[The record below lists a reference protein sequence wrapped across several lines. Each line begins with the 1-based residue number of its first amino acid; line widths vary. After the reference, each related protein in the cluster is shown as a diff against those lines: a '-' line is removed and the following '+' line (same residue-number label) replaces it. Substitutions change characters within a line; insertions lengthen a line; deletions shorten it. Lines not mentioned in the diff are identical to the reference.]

1 MRKVY
6 LAGPEVF
13 LPDGESITEA
23 KRELTRRYGFEP
35 NIWTGDRDWPTDKF
49 EIGVFIA
56 KGNETVM
63 SDSDLII
70 ANMTPFRGVSTDVG
84 TAFEIGF
91 MCAQGKPAFGYT
103 NDSRFYGERVTDDYY
118 KGVVGP
124 DEHGVN
130 RGPDGQMVEDH
141 FMSDNLMLDGGMRM
155 RGGIVARPEDGLIL
169 PWADL
174 TTFEMALSAAQGFFA
189 GFTT

>member
-1 MRKVY
+1 MKKVY

-23 KRELTRRYGFEP
+23 KRALTRQYGFEP

-49 EIGVFIA
+49 DIGVFIA

-63 SDSDLII
+63 GDSDFII
-70 ANMTPFRGVSTDVG
+70 ANMTPFRGISTDVG

-103 NDSRFYGERVTDDYY
+103 NDGRFYGARVTDDYY
-118 KGVVGP
+118 KGKVGP
-124 DEHGVN
+124 DDKGVN
-130 RGPDGQMVEDH
+130 RAPDGQMVEDH
-141 FMSDNLMLDGGMRM
+141 FMSDNLMLDGGMHM
-155 RGGIVARPEDGLIL
+155 RGGIVARPENGVIL

-174 TTFEMALSAAQGFFA
+174 TTFEQSLSAAQRFFA
-189 GFTT
+189 GFDT

>member
-23 KRELTRRYGFEP
+23 KRALTRQYGFQP
-35 NIWTGDRDWPTDKF
+35 NIWSGDRDWPTDKF

-56 KGNETVM
+56 KGNESVM
-63 SDSDLII
+63 SDSDFII
-70 ANMTPFRGVSTDVG
+70 ANMTPFRGISTDVG

-103 NDSRFYGERVTDDYY
+103 NDGRLYGQRVTDDYY
-118 KGVVGP
+118 QDSVGP
-124 DEHGVN
+124 DEKGVN
-130 RGPDGQMVEDH
+130 RAPDGQMVEDH
-141 FMSDNLMLDGGMRM
+141 SMSDNLMLDGGMHI
-155 RGGIVARPEDGLIL
+155 RGGIVARPSSGVVL

-174 TTFEMALSAAQGFFA
+174 SIFEQALGAAQRFFA
-189 GFTT
+189 GLDP